1 MVGRLVEHQQ
11 IARFEHHAGHRQP
24 GPFTARE
31 HLHLLVDVLAAEQER
46 PQDVAQA
53 RADVAHGHPVE
64 GVIDRE
70 FAVHQ
75 VVLVLRIVT
84 YVDVGPQPDRPL
96 GGGQLADEHPRKGR
110 LALAVAAHQRDAV
123 ALADGEVRAAEHAFR
138 AERHPGV
145 LDFGH
150 HLPRTRR
157 GRELDVERR
166 QVFLLD
172 LQPVE
177 AFELLDARLHLV
189 GLRRLVAE
197 LLDELLGL
205 LDHPLLVLVGGQL
218 LRPPFGPQDHIFGVG
233 NLVVGHLAQRQLD
246 GAVGHV
252 VQKSPV
258 VRNQQHGA
266 AVIAQGLLQPL
277 DGFDVEV
284 VGRLVEQKNRGTA
297 QQQLGKLDAH
307 APAARKLARRTAEVL
322 ALETQPQERL
332 LDVGVARLAAKN
344 MVVVL
349 RVVEPMEQLLV
360 VGALVVGAFGDFARQ
375 PLDFGL
381 YAQHLLER
389 LGRLVG
395 QGRGIGHAHGLRQVT
410 DGTLA
415 VDRHGA
421 RRRLLFARDDA
432 QQRSLARAVLA
443 HEPDAHL
450 GVYQKRDIVEKGP
463 AAVADRQVV
472 Q

>member
-1 MVGRLVEHQQ
+1 M
-11 IARFEHHAGHRQP
+11 
-24 GPFTARE
+24 
-31 HLHLLVDVLAAEQER
+31 
-46 PQDVAQA
+46 
-53 RADVAHGHPVE
+53 
-64 GVIDRE
+64 
-70 FAVHQ
+70 
-75 VVLVLRIVT
+75 
-84 YVDVGPQPDRPL
+84 
-96 GGGQLADEHPRKGR
+96 
-110 LALAVAAHQRDAV
+110 
-123 ALADGEVRAAEHAFR
+123 
-138 AERHPGV
+138 
-145 LDFGH
+145 
-150 HLPRTRR
+150 
-157 GRELDVERR
+157 
-166 QVFLLD
+166 
-172 LQPVE
+172 
-177 AFELLDARLHLV
+177 
-189 GLRRLVAE
+189 
-197 LLDELLGL
+197 
-205 LDHPLLVLVGGQL
+205 
-218 LRPPFGPQDHIFGVG
+218 
-233 NLVVGHLAQRQLD
+233 
-246 GAVGHV
+246 
-252 VQKSPV
+252 
-258 VRNQQHGA
+258 RNQQHGA
-266 AVIAQGLLQPL
+266 AVIAQVLLQPL

-297 QQQLGKLDAH
+297 QQQLGQLDAH

-360 VGALVVGAFGDFARQ
+360 VGALVVGAFGDLARQ

-395 QGRGIGHAHGLRQVT
+395 QRRGIGHAHGLRQVT

-421 RRRLLFARDDA
+421 RRGLLLARDDA

-443 HEPDAHL
+443 HEPDAVL